1 MSTWWKWNNAVDTSR
16 RRLVSSL
23 ALLGGLIAVRA
34 RRVPMTRLRGQ
45 TGAFP
50 GRPADHLVVY
60 QLNKPE
66 AEYHD
71 HIVFSV
77 GAMLR
82 QYGDNIKIAVVAF
95 GPAFMCCSKPQPAG
109 DQTVREKIASLSD
122 YGVDFYAC
130 GNTLKSL
137 KLAEKDVVPFAKVVE
152 VGASTLMALQKQGY
166 AYISCKLDGL
176 CAAL

>member
-1 MSTWWKWNNAVDTSR
+1 MSTWWKWSNAVDTGR
-16 RRLVSSL
+16 RRMVSSL
-23 ALLGGLIAVRA
+23 ALLGGIIAGTGSARA
-34 RRVPMTRLRGQ
+34 EDKKVEEKSPR
-45 TGAFP
+45 FP
-50 GRPADHLVVY
+50 GDPPERFVVY

-95 GPAFMCCSKPQPAG
+95 GPGIHVLLKKPRRPVT
-109 DQTVREKIASLSD
+109 QTVREKIASLSD

-137 KLAEKDVVPFAKVVE
+137 NLGEKDVVPFAKVVE

-166 AYISCKLDGL
+166 AYISW
-176 CAAL
+176 

>member
-1 MSTWWKWNNAVDTSR
+1 MSTWWKWSNAVDTSR
-16 RRLVSSL
+16 RRMVSSL
-23 ALLGGLIAVRA
+23 ALLGGLITGTARA
-34 RRVPMTRLRGQ
+34 EDKTAEGKSAR
-45 TGAFP
+45 FP
-50 GRPADHLVVY
+50 GDPPEHFVVY
-60 QLNKPE
+60 QINKPE

-95 GPAFMCCSKPQPAG
+95 GPGIHVLLKKPRRPVT
-109 DQTVREKIASLSD
+109 QTVREKIISLST

-137 KLAEKDVVPFAKVVE
+137 KLTDKDVVPVAKVVE
-152 VGASTLMALQKQGY
+152 VGASTLMELQKQGY
-166 AYISCKLDGL
+166 AYISW
-176 CAAL
+176 

>member
-1 MSTWWKWNNAVDTSR
+1 MSTWWKWSNAVDISR
-16 RRLVSSL
+16 RRMVSSL
-23 ALLGGLIAVRA
+23 ALLAGFIAA
-34 RRVPMTRLRGQ
+34 
-45 TGAFP
+45 TGAARAEDMKAEGKSLRFP
-50 GRPADHLVVY
+50 GDPPENYVVY

-82 QYGDNIKIAVVAF
+82 QYSDNIKIAVVAF
-95 GPAFMCCSKPQPAG
+95 GPGIHVLLKNPRRPVT
-109 DQTVREKIASLSD
+109 QTVREKIASLSD

-152 VGASTLMALQKQGY
+152 VGASTLMELQKQGY
-166 AYISCKLDGL
+166 AYISW
-176 CAAL
+176 

>member
-1 MSTWWKWNNAVDTSR
+1 MSSWWKWGSAVDTGR
-16 RRLVSSL
+16 RRMVSSL
-23 ALLGGLIAVRA
+23 ALLGGFMAGSGAARA
-34 RRVPMTRLRGQ
+34 EDKKTEDKSPR
-45 TGAFP
+45 FP
-50 GRPADHLVVY
+50 GDPPEHLVVY

-95 GPAFMCCSKPQPAG
+95 GPGIHVLLKNPRRPVT
-109 DQTVREKIASLSD
+109 QTVREKIASLSD

-137 KLAEKDVVPFAKVVE
+137 KLGEKDVVPFAKLVE
-152 VGASTLMALQKQGY
+152 VGASTLMELQKQGY
-166 AYISCKLDGL
+166 AYISW
-176 CAAL
+176 

>member
-1 MSTWWKWNNAVDTSR
+1 MSKTGNWGSVVDGSR
-16 RRLVSSL
+16 RRLL
-23 ALLGGLIAVRA
+23 TGLTLLGGLLTAAGTARA
-34 RRVPMTRLRGQ
+34 AEAPAEAKPAR
-45 TGAFP
+45 FP
-50 GRPADHLVVY
+50 GDPPDNHVVY

-95 GPAFMCCSKPQPAG
+95 GPGIHVLLKKPRRPVT
-109 DQTVREKIASLSD
+109 QTVREKIASLHD

-137 KLAEKDVVPFAKVVE
+137 KLGEADVLPFAKVVE
-152 VGASTLMALQKQGY
+152 VGASQLMELQKQGY
-166 AYISCKLDGL
+166 AYISW
-176 CAAL
+176 

>member
-1 MSTWWKWNNAVDTSR
+1 MSTWWKWDNAVDTSR

-23 ALLGGLIAVRA
+23 TLLGGLIAGTGTTRA
-34 RRVPMTRLRGQ
+34 DDTTPADKPAR
-45 TGAFP
+45 FP
-50 GRPADHLVVY
+50 GDPPEHLVVY

-95 GPAFMCCSKPQPAG
+95 GPGIHVLLKNPRRPVT
-109 DQTVREKIASLSD
+109 QTVREKIASLSD

-166 AYISCKLDGL
+166 AYISW
-176 CAAL
+176 

>member
-1 MSTWWKWNNAVDTSR
+1 M
-16 RRLVSSL
+16 VSSL
-23 ALLGGLIAVRA
+23 ALFGGFIAGTGAVRA
-34 RRVPMTRLRGQ
+34 EDKNAEDKLLR
-45 TGAFP
+45 FP
-50 GRPADHLVVY
+50 GDPPDNFVVY

-95 GPAFMCCSKPQPAG
+95 GPGIHVLLKNPHRPVT
-109 DQTVREKIASLSD
+109 QTVREKIGSLSQ

-130 GNTLKSL
+130 GNTLKAL
-137 KLAEKDVVPFAKVVE
+137 KLTEKDVVPFAKAVE
-152 VGASTLMALQKQGY
+152 VGASTLMELQKQGF
-166 AYISCKLDGL
+166 AYISW
-176 CAAL
+176 

>member
-1 MSTWWKWNNAVDTSR
+1 MSTWWKWSNTVDISR
-16 RRLVSSL
+16 RRMVSSL
-23 ALLGGLIAVRA
+23 ALLGGFIAA
-34 RRVPMTRLRGQ
+34 
-45 TGAFP
+45 TGAARAEDMKVEGKSLRFP
-50 GRPADHLVVY
+50 GDPPENYVVY

-82 QYGDNIKIAVVAF
+82 QYNDNIKIAVVAF
-95 GPAFMCCSKPQPAG
+95 GPGIHVLLKNPRRPVT
-109 DQTVREKIASLSD
+109 QTVREKIASLSD
-122 YGVDFYAC
+122 YGVGFYAC

-152 VGASTLMALQKQGY
+152 VGASTLMELQKQGY
-166 AYISCKLDGL
+166 AYISW
-176 CAAL
+176 